1 MLTLSS
7 RSAALGLAVGSL
19 AVLAGCQSGD
29 VSVTVESDVL
39 DDAATT
45 DSTEVVEAPEK
56 ADPPAALGPVADGT
70 YTVTGGY
77 QSPNGPETVVVT
89 VSVADGIITEASVA
103 PQASNATS
111 SRYQGQ
117 FAGGIADEVVG
128 KPLAQVEVSRV
139 AGSSLTGRGFNE
151 AMDQIRA
158 EAQASDSSSSSSS
171 Y

>member
-1 MLTLSS
+1 MLTISS
-7 RSAALGLAVGSL
+7 RPAALGLAVGSL
-19 AVLAGCQSGD
+19 AVLAGCQAGD
-29 VSVTVESDVL
+29 VSVTIDSDAL
-39 DDAATT
+39 DDATT
-45 DSTEVVEAPEK
+45 PDSTEVMGAPET
-56 ADPPAALGPVADGT
+56 ADQPAALGPVADGT

-89 VSVADGIITEASVA
+89 VSVADGIVTAATVD
-103 PQASNATS
+103 PQATNSTS

-128 KPLAQVEVSRV
+128 KPLAQVEVTRV

-151 AMDQIRA
+151 AMDQIRS
-158 EAQASDSSSSSSS
+158 EAQAADLSSSSSS

>member
-1 MLTLSS
+1 MLTTTS
-7 RSAALGLAVGSL
+7 RPAALSLAVGSL
-19 AVLAGCQSGD
+19 AVFAGCQAGD
-29 VSVTVESDVL
+29 VSVTVDGDTL
-39 DDAATT
+39 DNSTSA
-45 DSTEVVEAPEK
+45 DSTEVTEAPD
-56 ADPPAALGPVADGT
+56 AVDQSAALGPVADGT

-89 VSVADGIITEASVA
+89 VSIADGIVTSASVQ
-103 PQASNATS
+103 PQATNSTS

-128 KPLAQVEVSRV
+128 KPLTQVEVTRV

-151 AMDQIRA
+151 AMDQIRQ
-158 EAQASDSSSSSSS
+158 EAQAAASSSSSSS

>member
-1 MLTLSS
+1 MSTTSS
-7 RSAALGLAVGSL
+7 RPAALGLAVGSL
-19 AVLAGCQSGD
+19 AVLAGCQAGD
-29 VSVTVESDVL
+29 VTVSATTDVL
-39 DDAATT
+39 DDTTAT
-45 DSTEVVEAPEK
+45 DQTEVVESPEVPSQE
-56 ADPPAALGPVADGT
+56 AVLGPIADGT

-89 VSVADGIITEASVA
+89 VSVADGIVTEAVVE

-128 KPLAQVEVSRV
+128 KPLAEVEVTRV

-151 AMDQIRA
+151 ALDQIRA
-158 EAQASDSSSSSSS
+158 EAAVADTSSSSSS